1 MRATN
6 PLEMRLAAIDRAL
19 RTVAATPS
27 AHRNGPRVAT
37 ADRLT
42 PEERRE
48 AGALMR
54 VNHVGEICAQ
64 ALYDAQ
70 ALAARSPQARELFK
84 AAAGEEGDHLAWTRQ
99 RIDELGSRPSFLN
112 PIWYGGAFAIGWIAA
127 RAGDRVSL
135 GFMAETER
143 QVERHLERHLARLP
157 VNDSQSRAIVSQM
170 KDEEANHARTA
181 TALGG
186 SELPRPV
193 RWAMRLAARVMTTT
207 AHRF

>member
-1 MRATN
+1 MRATK
-6 PLEMRLAAIDRAL
+6 PLERGLAAIDRAL

-27 AHRNGPRVAT
+27 AHRTGPRAET
-37 ADRLT
+37 ADVLT

-70 ALAARSPQARELFK
+70 ALSARLPETRELFR
-84 AAAGEEGDHLAWTRQ
+84 AAAEEEGDHLAWTRQ
-99 RIDELGSRPSFLN
+99 RIDELGSRPSLLN
-112 PIWYGGAFAIGWIAA
+112 PLWYGGAFAIGWAAA

-157 VNDSQSRAIVSQM
+157 ANDAQSRAIVSQM
-170 KDEEANHARTA
+170 KDEEAHHARNA

-186 SELPRPV
+186 AELPRPV
-193 RWAMRLAARVMTTT
+193 RWAMTLAARVMTAT
-207 AHRF
+207 AHRM

>member
-6 PLEMRLAAIDRAL
+6 PLEQCLAAVDRAL
-19 RTVAATPS
+19 RTVAAAPG
-27 AHRNGPRVAT
+27 ARRPGPKGETTDV
-37 ADRLT
+37 LT
-42 PEERRE
+42 PDERRE

-64 ALYDAQ
+64 AMYDAQ
-70 ALAARSPQARELFK
+70 ALAAHSPETRDLFK
-84 AAAGEEGDHLAWTRQ
+84 AAAEEESDHLAWTRA
-99 RIDELGSRPSFLN
+99 RIDELGSRPSLLN
-112 PIWYGGAFAIGWIAA
+112 PLWYGGAFAIGWVAA

-157 VNDSQSRAIVSQM
+157 VNDSGSRAIVSQM
-170 KDEEANHARTA
+170 KDEEAHHARTA

-186 SELPRPV
+186 AELPRPV
-193 RWAMRLAARVMTTT
+193 RWAMTLAARVMTAT
-207 AHRF
+207 AHRI